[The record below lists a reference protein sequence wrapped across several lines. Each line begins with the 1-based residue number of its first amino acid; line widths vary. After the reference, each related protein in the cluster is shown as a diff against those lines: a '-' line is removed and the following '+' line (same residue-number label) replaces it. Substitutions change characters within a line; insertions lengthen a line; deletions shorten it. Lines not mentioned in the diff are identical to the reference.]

1 LVFSLV
7 AILGVSGCA
16 SNAPTF
22 GDRVSAEGATSM
34 GLAEQWKEGSAD
46 VAEGNKL
53 IKRGRKTMQNAES
66 CYQPKK

>member
-1 LVFSLV
+1 
-7 AILGVSGCA
+7 
-16 SNAPTF
+16 
-22 GDRVSAEGATSM
+22 M